1 MLLVLTSAGS
11 SSCTGCCVDVL
22 IICPHPRIPC
32 ANYKKGAARAQVYIG
47 LPAPA
52 LFFSLFSKAA
62 REEKREKRIFSLSLP
77 RTQRKRRRH
86 LLITHGSNVA
96 ALRRGTILPAR
107 SLARLLLANKRDS
120 GWERGRN
127 AHSRLMCEIAAP
139 RARPGAICHSAVN
152 TENRCLHTKAQI
164 SARLQITPFAPN
176 STKFSLS
183 RRQPH
188 EFPLQ

>member
-32 ANYKKGAARAQVYIG
+32 ANYKKGAARIG

-52 LFFSLFSKAA
+52 LFFSLFSSSQRGKERKAYIFA
-62 REEKREKRIFSLSLP
+62 LSPSHAEEKTPAFAYNSWEQCCS
-77 RTQRKRRRH
+77 
-86 LLITHGSNVA
+86 A
-96 ALRRGTILPAR
+96 AKGDHPACALAR
-107 SLARLLLANKRDS
+107 SLLANKRDS

-183 RRQPH
+183 RRQPRMNFH
-188 EFPLQ
+188 FNDHS